1 MIDRNKELVH
11 VCRSAPPKKD
21 DGGNWVIQRKT
32 MSSRFSRAIKKIA
45 QWCRCNRHLPIK
57 DQHRILSQKLRGHYA
72 YYGITGNGRMLRRLR
87 DPVERVWRRWLSRR
101 KRGSS
106 LSWNWFT
113 VLLQRYPLP
122 LPRLVHSVYITQ

>member
-1 MIDRNKELVH
+1 
-11 VCRSAPPKKD
+11 
-21 DGGNWVIQRKT
+21 

-45 QWCRCNRHLPIK
+45 QWCRVHCHLPIR
-57 DQHRILSQKLRGHYA
+57 DQHRILSQKLRGHDA

-106 LSWNWFT
+106 LSWTWFT
-113 VLLQRYPLP
+113 VLLKRYPLP
-122 LPRLVHSVYITQ
+122 LPRLVHSVYIRQQNRSPTSRMP